1 MERDLTE
8 PGILE
13 TDAVLVRTLR
23 ECDLAAVVALDAI
36 VSGRRRP
43 RYFELMLERALK
55 QTSLQ
60 ISLVAELEGEVA
72 GFLLGS
78 LYYGEFGIAEPTASI
93 ESIAVHPRF
102 QRRHVGRALMRQLR
116 QNLGALRIT
125 SVRTEVDWDDFDLLA
140 FLQGEGF
147 VPARRLCLECPID
160 PTTPA
165 KDETQ

>member
-1 MERDLTE
+1 MQNEFTE

-13 TDAVLVRTLR
+13 TDAVLVRNLR
-23 ECDLAAVVALDAI
+23 ESDLEAVVALDGV

-55 QTSLQ
+55 QSSLQ
-60 ISLVAELEGEVA
+60 ISLVAELEDTVA

-93 ESIAVHPRF
+93 EAIAVHPRF

-116 QNLGALRIT
+116 QNLGALHIA

-147 VPARRLCLECPID
+147 VPARRICLECPID
-160 PTTPA
+160 PTTPS
-165 KDETQ
+165 KEETE